1 MGTWPVFALS
11 QLLVTALLTMFL
23 FRVLLPISLLLGIP
37 LLMAQNV
44 NSAVAE
50 EKIRFSVAAI
60 TGSYMDEFVA
70 IEKGYHREEGLTVEM
85 IRAGGGIA
93 TQALIAGDLHFSTS
107 AGSALTAMLRGA
119 EIKVVYTNID
129 RPGYQLWSAQPE
141 IKNLKDLIGK
151 RVGVTSRGDTQ
162 ELSVR
167 LLLRKHGI
175 DANSVVYIAV
185 GFGGARLAALQTGT
199 VDAVP
204 LGAGD
209 FAQLKQPKGHML
221 GDTQKEIRFAYVG
234 LAVPNRLLAR
244 QPILVERFLR
254 SVIKGREYA
263 RRYREQTIVIIGK
276 YTQRKREFNE
286 FDYDST
292 RPVLTPEGWV
302 PDEILKEDI
311 AMRAELV
318 GVPAPADVNRF
329 FDYSIAKKIYREL
342 KTAGWQPT
350 P

>member
-1 MGTWPVFALS
+1 MTIK
-11 QLLVTALLTMFL
+11 LLVLALVLWTGNLYLTTDAS
-23 FRVLLPISLLLGIP
+23 P
-37 LLMAQNV
+37 AT
-44 NSAVAE
+44 AE
-50 EKIRFSVAAI
+50 EKVRFSVAAV

-70 IEKGYHREEGLTVEM
+70 IEKGYHREEGLAVEM

-107 AGSALTAMLRGA
+107 AGSALSAMLRGA

-129 RPGYQLWSAQPE
+129 RPGYQLWSGHPE
-141 IKNLKDLIGK
+141 IKSLKDLVGK
-151 RVGVTSRGDTQ
+151 KVGVTSRGDTQ

-175 DANSVVYIAV
+175 NANSVVYIPV
-185 GFGGARLAALQTGT
+185 GFGGTRLAALQAGT

-209 FAQLKQPKGHML
+209 FVQLKQTKGHML
-221 GDTQKEIRFAYVG
+221 GDTEREIRFAYVG
-234 LAVPNRLLAR
+234 LAVSNRLLAK
-244 QPILVERFLR
+244 QPSLVERFLR
-254 SVIKGREYA
+254 AVIKGREYA
-263 RRYREQTIVIIGK
+263 RRYRDQTIPIIGK

-292 RPVLTPEGWV
+292 VPVLTAEGWV
-302 PDEILKEDI
+302 AEDILKDDV
-311 AMRAELV
+311 AVRAELV
-318 GVPAPADVNRF
+318 GVPPPADYAKF
-329 FDYSIAKKIYREL
+329 FDYSITKKIYADL
-342 KTAGWQPT
+342 KRTGWKPL

>member
-1 MGTWPVFALS
+1 MLS
-11 QLLVTALLTMFL
+11 RRIL
-23 FRVLLPISLLLGIP
+23 FLLG
-37 LLMAQNV
+37 
-44 NSAVAE
+44 AVCFGILATPQLAHAAE
-50 EKIRFSVAAI
+50 EKVRFSVAAV

-70 IEKGYHREEGLTVEM
+70 IEKGYHRDEGFSVEM

-93 TQALIAGDLHFSTS
+93 TQALMAGDLHFSTS
-107 AGSALTAMLRGA
+107 AGSALSAMLRGA

-129 RPGYQLWSAQPE
+129 RPGYQLWSGHRD
-141 IKNLKDLIGK
+141 IKQLKDLSGK

-175 DANSVVYIAV
+175 DSNSVLYVPV
-185 GFGGARLAALQTGT
+185 GFGAQRLAALQAGS

-221 GDTQKEIRFAYVG
+221 GDTEKEIRFAYVG
-234 LAVPNRLLAR
+234 LAVSSKLLAR
-244 QPILVERFLR
+244 QPELVEKFLR
-254 SVIKGREYA
+254 SLIKGREYA
-263 RRYREQTIVIIGK
+263 RRFREQTIAILGK

-286 FDYDST
+286 VDYDST
-292 RPVLTPEGWV
+292 LPVLTAEGWV
-302 PDEILKEDI
+302 GDDIIKEDV

-318 GVPAPADVNRF
+318 GVPAPIDYGKF
-329 FDYSIAKKIYREL
+329 FDYSIIKKIYREL
-342 KTAGWQPT
+342 KTAGWKPT

>member
-1 MGTWPVFALS
+1 MQINRFLILVVG
-11 QLLVTALLTMFL
+11 LLVVAPATEKIAAAAT
-23 FRVLLPISLLLGIP
+23 
-37 LLMAQNV
+37 
-44 NSAVAE
+44 AE
-50 EKIRFSVAAI
+50 ERVRFSVAAI

-70 IEKGYHREEGLTVEM
+70 IEKGYHRDEGLAVEM

-93 TQALIAGDLHFSTS
+93 TQALMAGDLHFSTS
-107 AGSALTAMLRGA
+107 AGSALTAILRGA

-129 RPGYQLWSAQPE
+129 RPGYQVWSGQPE
-141 IKNLKDLIGK
+141 IKSLKDLVGK
-151 RVGVTSRGDTQ
+151 KIGVTNRGDTQ

-175 DANSVVYIAV
+175 DANSVVYIPV
-185 GFGGARLAALQTGT
+185 GFGGTRLAALQAGT

-221 GDTQKEIRFAYVG
+221 GDTEKEIRFAYVG
-234 LAVPNRLLAR
+234 LAVSSRLLGR
-244 QPILVERFLR
+244 QPQLVERFLR
-254 SVIKGREYA
+254 SVIKSREYA
-263 RRYREQTIVIIGK
+263 RRYREQTIPILGK

-292 RPVLTPEGWV
+292 LPVLTPEGWV
-302 PDEILKEDI
+302 ADEILKEDV
-311 AMRAELV
+311 AMCAELV
-318 GVPAPADVNRF
+318 GMPAPADYGKF
-329 FDYSIAKKIYREL
+329 FDYSIVRRIYREL
-342 KTAGWQPT
+342 KSAAWKPE

>member
-1 MGTWPVFALS
+1 
-11 QLLVTALLTMFL
+11 
-23 FRVLLPISLLLGIP
+23 
-37 LLMAQNV
+37 
-44 NSAVAE
+44 
-50 EKIRFSVAAI
+50 
-60 TGSYMDEFVA
+60 
-70 IEKGYHREEGLTVEM
+70 
-85 IRAGGGIA
+85 
-93 TQALIAGDLHFSTS
+93 
-107 AGSALTAMLRGA
+107 MLRGA

-129 RPGYQLWSAQPE
+129 RPGYQLWSGQPE
-141 IKNLKDLIGK
+141 IKQLKDLLGK

-167 LLLRKHGI
+167 LLLRKHGL
-175 DANSVVYIAV
+175 DANAVAYVPV
-185 GFGGARLAALQTGT
+185 GFGAQRLAALQAGS

-221 GDTQKEIRFAYVG
+221 GDTEKEIRFAYVG
-234 LAVPNRLLAR
+234 LAVSNRLLAR
-244 QPILVERFLR
+244 QPQLVEKFLR

-263 RRYREQTIVIIGK
+263 RRYREQTIPILGK

-292 RPVLTPEGWV
+292 IPVLTPDGWV
-302 PDEILKEDI
+302 SDDIIKEDV

-318 GVPAPADVNRF
+318 NVPTPADYGKF
-329 FDYSIAKKIYREL
+329 FDYSIVKKIYREL
-342 KTAGWQPT
+342 KATSWKPS

>member
-1 MGTWPVFALS
+1 MLMKTGPVLIF
-11 QLLVTALLTMFL
+11 T
-23 FRVLLPISLLLGIP
+23 LLGAIFIAP
-37 LLMAQNV
+37 QNID
-44 NSAVAE
+44 AAHPE
-50 EKIRFSVAAI
+50 EKVRFSVAAV

-70 IEKGYHREEGLTVEM
+70 IEKGYHREEGLAVEM

-93 TQALIAGDLHFSTS
+93 TQALIAGDLQFSTS

-141 IKNLKDLIGK
+141 LKHLKDLIGK
-151 RVGVTSRGDTQ
+151 KIGVTSRGDTQ

-175 DANSVVYIAV
+175 DANSVVYMPV
-185 GFGGARLAALQTGT
+185 GFGGTRLAALQAGT

-221 GDTQKEIRFAYVG
+221 GDTEKEIRFAYVG
-234 LAVPNRLLAR
+234 LAVSSRLLAR
-244 QPILVERFLR
+244 QLNLVERFLR
-254 SVIKGREYA
+254 GVIKGREYA
-263 RRYREQTIVIIGK
+263 RRYREQTIPMLGK

-286 FDYDST
+286 IDYDST
-292 RPVLTPEGWV
+292 VPVLTPEGWV
-302 PDEILKEDI
+302 SDEVLKEDV

-318 GVPAPADVNRF
+318 GVAAPADYSKF
-329 FDYSIAKKIYREL
+329 FDYSIVKKIYRDL
-342 KTAGWQPT
+342 KSTGWKASP
-350 P
+350 

>member
-1 MGTWPVFALS
+1 MLSLRILVSVCVTFVLALVYA
-11 QLLVTALLTMFL
+11 QV
-23 FRVLLPISLLLGIP
+23 IS
-37 LLMAQNV
+37 A
-44 NSAVAE
+44 AE
-50 EKIRFSVAAI
+50 EKARFSVAAV

-70 IEKGYHREEGLTVEM
+70 IEKGYHHEEGLSVEM

-93 TQALIAGDLHFSTS
+93 TQALMAGDLHFSTS
-107 AGSALTAMLRGA
+107 AGSALSAMLRGA

-129 RPGYQLWSAQPE
+129 RPGYQLWSGQSE
-141 IKNLKDLIGK
+141 IKQLKDLRGK

-175 DANSVVYIAV
+175 DANSVAYVPV
-185 GFGGARLAALQTGT
+185 GFGAQRLAALQVGS

-221 GDTQKEIRFAYVG
+221 GDTEKEIRFAYVG
-234 LAVPNRLLAR
+234 LAVASKLIAR
-244 QPILVERFLR
+244 QPELVEKFLR

-263 RRYREQTIVIIGK
+263 RRYRDQTITILGK

-286 FDYDST
+286 VDYDST
-292 RPVLTPEGWV
+292 LPVLTAEGWV
-302 PDEILKEDI
+302 GDDVIKEDV

-318 GVPAPADVNRF
+318 NVPTPGDYHKF
-329 FDYSIAKKIYREL
+329 FDYSIVRKIYREL
-342 KTAGWQPT
+342 KTSGWKPA

>member
-1 MGTWPVFALS
+1 
-11 QLLVTALLTMFL
+11 MFL
-23 FRVLLPISLLLGIP
+23 VRVLFISFAA
-37 LLMAQNV
+37 LMAMPLAARNAH
-44 NSAVAE
+44 AVE
-50 EKIRFSVAAI
+50 EKIRFSVAAV

-70 IEKGYHREEGLTVEM
+70 IEKGYHRDEGLAVEM

-93 TQALIAGDLHFSTS
+93 TQALMAGDLHFSTS
-107 AGSALTAMLRGA
+107 AGSALSAMLRGA

-129 RPGYQLWSAQPE
+129 RPGYQLWSGQTDL
-141 IKNLKDLIGK
+141 KQLKDLRGK

-175 DANSVVYIAV
+175 DANSVAYVPV
-185 GFGGARLAALQTGT
+185 GFGAQRLAALQAGS

-221 GDTQKEIRFAYVG
+221 GDTEKEIRFAYVG
-234 LAVPNRLLAR
+234 LAVASKLLAR
-244 QPILVERFLR
+244 QPALVEKFLR
-254 SVIKGREYA
+254 SLIKGREYA
-263 RRYREQTIVIIGK
+263 RRFREQTIVTLGK

-286 FDYDST
+286 VDYDT
-292 RPVLTPEGWV
+292 TLPVLTAEGWV
-302 PDEILKEDI
+302 GDDIIKEDV

-318 GVPAPADVNRF
+318 GVPVPSDYGKF
-329 FDYSIAKKIYREL
+329 FDYSIVRKIYREL
-342 KTAGWQPT
+342 KSTGWQPT

>member
-1 MGTWPVFALS
+1 MQPFVAD
-11 QLLVTALLTMFL
+11 A
-23 FRVLLPISLLLGIP
+23 
-37 LLMAQNV
+37 A
-44 NSAVAE
+44 AAE
-50 EKIRFSVAAI
+50 EKVRFSVAAI

-70 IEKGYHREEGLTVEM
+70 IEKGYHREEGLAVEM

-107 AGSALTAMLRGA
+107 AGTALGAMLRGA

-129 RPGYQLWSAQPE
+129 RPGYQVWSAQPE
-141 IKNLKDLIGK
+141 IRTLKDLVGK
-151 RVGVTSRGDTQ
+151 KVGVTSRGDTQ

-175 DANSVVYIAV
+175 NPNAVAYIPV
-185 GFGGARLAALQTGT
+185 GFGGTRLAALQAGT

-221 GDTQKEIRFAYVG
+221 GDTEKEIRFAYVG
-234 LAVPNRLLAR
+234 LAVSSRLLSR
-244 QPILVERFLR
+244 QPSLVERFLR
-254 SVIKGREYA
+254 AVVKGREYA
-263 RRYREQTIVIIGK
+263 RRYREQTIPIIGK
-276 YTQRKREFNE
+276 YTQRKHEFNE

-292 RPVLTPEGWV
+292 VQVLTPEGWV
-302 PDEILKEDI
+302 SDDILKEDV

-318 GVPAPADVNRF
+318 GVPSPSDYGKF
-329 FDYSIAKKIYREL
+329 FDYSIVRKIYREL
-342 KTAGWQPT
+342 KSSGWKPA

>member
-1 MGTWPVFALS
+1 MMRIMHSGNC
-11 QLLVTALLTMFL
+11 LT
-23 FRVLLPISLLLGIP
+23 LLGALVYLHIAAAA
-37 LLMAQNV
+37 LNFAC
-44 NSAVAE
+44 AE
-50 EKIRFSVAAI
+50 EQVRFSVAAI

-70 IEKGYHREEGLTVEM
+70 IEKGYHRDEGLSVEM

-107 AGSALTAMLRGA
+107 AGSALSAMLRGA
-119 EIKVVYTNID
+119 EVRVIYTNID
-129 RPGYQLWSAQPE
+129 RPGYQLWSAQSE
-141 IKNLKDLIGK
+141 IKTLKDLVGK
-151 RVGVTSRGDTQ
+151 KIGVTSRGDTQ

-175 DANSVVYIAV
+175 DANSVVYIPV
-185 GFGGARLAALQTGT
+185 GFGATRLVALQTGT
-199 VDAVP
+199 VDAAP

-221 GDTQKEIRFAYVG
+221 GDTEKEIRFAYVG
-234 LAVPNRLLAR
+234 LAVSSRLLAR
-244 QPILVERFLR
+244 QPNLVERYLR

-263 RRYREQTIVIIGK
+263 RRYRDQTISILGK

-292 RPVLTPEGWV
+292 LPVLTAEGWV
-302 PDEILKEDI
+302 GDEILKEDV

-318 GVPAPADVNRF
+318 GVSPPADYMKF
-329 FDYSIAKKIYREL
+329 FDYTIVKKIYRDL
-342 KTAGWQPT
+342 KSSGWKPA

>member
-1 MGTWPVFALS
+1 MTSMFAA
-11 QLLVTALLTMFL
+11 VAAAFL
-23 FRVLLPISLLLGIP
+23 FLLGIMP
-37 LLMAQNV
+37 A
-44 NSAVAE
+44 ARAE
-50 EKIRFSVAAI
+50 DKVRMSVAAV

-70 IEKGYHREEGLTVEM
+70 IEKGFHREEGLSVEM
-85 IRAGGGIA
+85 IRAGGGVA

-107 AGSALTAMLRGA
+107 AGSALGAMLRGA

-129 RPGYQLWSAQPE
+129 RPGYQLWSGHPE
-141 IKNLKDLIGK
+141 IKTLKDLVGK

-167 LLLRKHGI
+167 LLLRKHGL
-175 DANSVVYIAV
+175 DANSVAYIPV
-185 GFGGARLAALQTGT
+185 GFGATRLAALQTGT

-221 GDTQKEIRFAYVG
+221 GDTEKEIRFSYVG
-234 LAVPNRLLAR
+234 LAVPSRLLAR
-244 QPILVERFLR
+244 NPNLVERFLR
-254 SVIKGREYA
+254 GVIKGREYA
-263 RRYREQTIVIIGK
+263 RRYREQTIPIIGK

-286 FDYDST
+286 IDYDT
-292 RPVLTPEGWV
+292 TLPVLTPEGWV
-302 PDEILKEDI
+302 GDDVLKEDV

-318 GVPAPADVNRF
+318 NVPAPAEYAKF
-329 FDYSIAKKIYREL
+329 FDYSLVKKIYREL
-342 KTAGWQPT
+342 KTSGWKPA

>member
-1 MGTWPVFALS
+1 LS
-11 QLLVTALLTMFL
+11 ATLVTEKVAGAAT
-23 FRVLLPISLLLGIP
+23 
-37 LLMAQNV
+37 
-44 NSAVAE
+44 AE
-50 EKIRFSVAAI
+50 EKVRFSVAAV

-70 IEKGYHREEGLTVEM
+70 IEKGYHRDEGLTVEM

-107 AGSALTAMLRGA
+107 AGSALSAMLRGA

-129 RPGYQLWSAQPE
+129 RPGYQVWSAQPE
-141 IKNLKDLIGK
+141 IKTLKDLIGK
-151 RVGVTSRGDTQ
+151 KIGVTSRGDTQ

-175 DANSVVYIAV
+175 DANSVAYIPV
-185 GFGGARLAALQTGT
+185 GFGGTRLAALQAGS

-221 GDTQKEIRFAYVG
+221 GDTEKEIRFAYVG
-234 LAVPNRLLAR
+234 LAVSSRLLAR
-244 QPILVERFLR
+244 QPNLVERFLR

-263 RRYREQTIVIIGK
+263 RRYREQTIPILGK

-286 FDYDST
+286 IDYDST
-292 RPVLTPEGWV
+292 LPVLTAEGWV
-302 PDEILKEDI
+302 PDEILKEDV
-311 AMRAELV
+311 AMRSELV
-318 GVPAPADVNRF
+318 GVPMPSDYAQF
-329 FDYSIAKKIYREL
+329 FDYSIARKIYREL
-342 KTAGWQPT
+342 KATGWKPT

>member
-1 MGTWPVFALS
+1 MQSAKSVA
-11 QLLVTALLTMFL
+11 VICALLCLHLAATASNFA
-23 FRVLLPISLLLGIP
+23 F
-37 LLMAQNV
+37 
-44 NSAVAE
+44 AE
-50 EKIRFSVAAI
+50 DKVRFSVAAV

-70 IEKGYHREEGLTVEM
+70 IEKGYHRGEGLSVEM

-107 AGSALTAMLRGA
+107 AGSALGAMLRGA
-119 EIKVVYTNID
+119 EIKVIYTNID
-129 RPGYQLWSAQPE
+129 RPGYQLWSGQPE
-141 IKNLKDLIGK
+141 IGTLKDLVGK
-151 RVGVTSRGDTQ
+151 KVGVTSRGDTQ

-175 DANSVVYIAV
+175 NGNAVIYVPV
-185 GFGGARLAALQTGT
+185 GFGATRLAALQTGV
-199 VDAVP
+199 VDAAP

-221 GDTQKEIRFAYVG
+221 GDTEKEIRFAYVG
-234 LAVPNRLLAR
+234 LAVSNRLLAR
-244 QPILVERFLR
+244 QPSLVERYLR

-263 RRYREQTIVIIGK
+263 RRHREQTIPILGK

-286 FDYDST
+286 IDYDST
-292 RPVLTPEGWV
+292 LPVLTAEGWV
-302 PDEILKEDI
+302 GDDILKEDV

-318 GVPAPADVNRF
+318 GVSPPADYGKF
-329 FDYSIAKKIYREL
+329 FDYSIVKTIYRDL
-342 KTAGWQPT
+342 KSSGWKPV